1 MELCHWWKNVG
12 VSIRIKLINIVEQL
26 NKSVFKQPLITH
38 WVWVAE
44 MVFKVENGH

>member
-12 VSIRIKLINIVEQL
+12 VSIRIKLINVVEQL
-26 NKSVFKQPLITH
+26 NKKQSLLID

-44 MVFKVENGH
+44 MVFMVEI